1 MNIYK
6 IRRIVEWIRANGKL
20 PTDAYGEVLSPD
32 NLLGWFGLNEV
43 LTVDEQEYMR
53 KELAAMVEAELSL
66 EDLRLSKQF
75 AW

>member
-6 IRRIVEWIRANGKL
+6 IRRIVEWIRANGRL

-32 NLLGWFGLNEV
+32 DLIGWFGLNEV

-66 EDLRLSKQF
+66 ENLRLSKQF

>member
-32 NLLGWFGLNEV
+32 NLIGWFGLNEV

-53 KELAAMVEAELSL
+53 KELAAMIEAELSL
-66 EDLRLSKQF
+66 EDLRLSKQS

>member
-6 IRRIVEWIRANGKL
+6 IRRIVEWIRANGRL

-32 NLLGWFGLNEV
+32 DLIGWFGLNEV
-43 LTVDEQEYMR
+43 LTADEQEYMR

-66 EDLRLSKQF
+66 EGLRLSKQY

>member
-6 IRRIVEWIRANGKL
+6 IRRIVEWIRANGRL

-32 NLLGWFGLNEV
+32 DLIGWFGLNEV

-66 EDLRLSKQF
+66 DDLRLSKQF